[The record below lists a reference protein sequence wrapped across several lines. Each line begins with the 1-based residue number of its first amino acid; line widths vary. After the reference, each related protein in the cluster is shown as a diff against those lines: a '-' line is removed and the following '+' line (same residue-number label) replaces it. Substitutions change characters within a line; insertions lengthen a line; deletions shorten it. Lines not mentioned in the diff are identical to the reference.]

1 MPSKA
6 KASSKTRLRPVRAK
20 PARKEAASVRRKPAS
35 NSPAAYVEP
44 MKALGVAGISGDEWL
59 LEIKYDG
66 FRTLAVLNEGEVEL
80 WSRNH
85 KSLLDRFPELVPAL
99 KKLKC
104 GNAVVDGEV
113 AALDPEGRPTFQ
125 LLQARASGEAADA
138 PLVYYVFDLLH
149 LDGESLISKPIEERR
164 AALTK
169 LVARAPALIRL
180 SPVFDEE
187 PDVLLEAVRKQGL
200 EGIIGKRRG
209 SPYEIGRRSG
219 AWVKKRI
226 SLDQEFVIGGYTPP
240 QGGRTH
246 FGALL
251 VGYHEKGKLLYAGKV
266 GTGFN
271 ARLLAQLHARFESL
285 RTADCPFDN
294 LPMPRRPQF
303 GTGATAAA
311 LRDVTWL
318 EPKLVCQV
326 KFSEWTREG
335 ILRQPVF
342 LGLREDKKA
351 GEVVREISER

>member
-1 MPSKA
+1 
-6 KASSKTRLRPVRAK
+6 
-20 PARKEAASVRRKPAS
+20 
-35 NSPAAYVEP
+35 
-44 MKALGVAGISGDEWL
+44 
-59 LEIKYDG
+59 
-66 FRTLAVLNEGEVEL
+66 
-80 WSRNH
+80 
-85 KSLLDRFPELVPAL
+85 
-99 KKLKC
+99 
-104 GNAVVDGEV
+104 
-113 AALDPEGRPTFQ
+113 
-125 LLQARASGEAADA
+125 
-138 PLVYYVFDLLH
+138 
-149 LDGESLISKPIEERR
+149 
-164 AALTK
+164 
-169 LVARAPALIRL
+169 
-180 SPVFDEE
+180 
-187 PDVLLEAVRKQGL
+187 
-200 EGIIGKRRG
+200 
-209 SPYEIGRRSG
+209 
-219 AWVKKRI
+219 VKKRI